1 MCIIKNIR
9 IFARI
14 LNNNHSY
21 IRAMNLKRYIKVT
34 PQDEPQ
40 AVILLA
46 TNRDFYLSQGAKVE
60 QPTEEEVLEAFP
72 ELRPQY
78 NAEQAQAAAQVH
90 ATEQDARIADLEQEL
105 ATLQAENAT
114 LKEELAALRAAKP
127 STRKTTKDDE

>member
-1 MCIIKNIR
+1 MHIIKKIS

-14 LNNNHSY
+14 LNINHSY
-21 IRAMNLKRYIKVT
+21 TYAMNLKRYIKVT
-34 PQDEPQ
+34 PKDDPK

-60 QPTEEEVLEAFP
+60 PPTKEEVLEAFP
-72 ELRPQY
+72 ELRPHY
-78 NAEQAQAAAQVH
+78 NAEQAQAAAQAK
-90 ATEQDARIADLEQEL
+90 ATEQDARIADLEQQL

-127 STRKTTKDDE
+127 STRKTAKDDE

>member
-1 MCIIKNIR
+1 MHIIKKIS

-14 LNNNHSY
+14 LNINHSY
-21 IRAMNLKRYIKVT
+21 THAMNLKRYIKVT
-34 PQDEPQ
+34 PKDEPK

-60 QPTEEEVLEAFP
+60 TPTEDEVLEAFP
-72 ELRPQY
+72 ELRPQH
-78 NAEQAQAAAQVH
+78 NAEQAQAAAQAK
-90 ATEQDARIADLEQEL
+90 ATEQDARIADLEQQL

-127 STRKTTKDDE
+127 STRKTAKDDE